1 MIPNNK
7 FYSLLLIPS
16 MIAMFSCQ
24 KKANSTNDMSAYF
37 GGKISHAKSSYVLF
51 CKDNNVIDTLFL
63 DNNNEFGKKFES
75 LQPGMYIIK
84 YGNNT
89 KYVYF
94 DKNDSLHLRINSK
107 DFENLSSFY
116 GTGKEKN
123 NFLLEL
129 FSKVR
134 SDHNRFDMLFEKD
147 YKTFIRNAQSMRD
160 ARMAMYLRR
169 KTEIGWD
176 RDFDHYVKAIID
188 FAYYTQLEAYSY
200 LRLKN
205 ENNQS
210 EVLPEDYFEFRKK
223 IDFNDESF
231 AEFKPFTR
239 YLSVLL
245 SSITY
250 EKSLQ
255 SALDKSLFRMNIVDS
270 LISNDKV
277 KNKVLN
283 NLAYSYLLEDQT
295 INNNN
300 VFLKK
305 YVEMSSDSI
314 QINEIKKLQQSI
326 NSFTKE
332 SKLKDFDFR
341 DRDMK
346 IIKLLDTISKPTV
359 ITFWTKNALNHF
371 KKSNDQIALIQQKHP
386 EIQFVSINIDND
398 ENVLKMFE
406 SLFPRH
412 SNIYLQATDFE
423 ELRDQWVILRLNRAI
438 YINKNG
444 YIVEGFI
451 NIFDDQ
457 LKLN

>member
-1 MIPNNK
+1 
-7 FYSLLLIPS
+7 

-37 GGKISHAKSSYVLF
+37 GGKISQAKSSFVLF
-51 CKDNNVIDTLFL
+51 CKDNKVIDTLFL

-94 DKNDSLHLRINSK
+94 DKNDSLHLRINGK

-116 GTGKEKN
+116 GIGKEKN

-134 SDHNRFDMLFEKD
+134 SDHNRFDMLFDKD

-176 RDFDHYVKAIID
+176 NDFDHYVKAIID

-210 EVLPEDYFEFRKK
+210 EELPEDYFAFRKK

-250 EKSLQ
+250 EKSLH

-326 NSFTKE
+326 NAFTKE

-371 KKSNDQIALIQQKHP
+371 KKSNDQIVLIQQKYP

>member
-1 MIPNNK
+1 
-7 FYSLLLIPS
+7 

-24 KKANSTNDMSAYF
+24 KKASNTNDMSAYF
-37 GGKISHAKSSYVLF
+37 GGKISQAKSSYVLF
-51 CKDNNVIDTLFL
+51 CKDNNVLDTLFL
-63 DNNNEFGKKFES
+63 DRNNEFGKKFES

-94 DKNDSLHLRINSK
+94 DKNDSLHLRINGK

-134 SDHNRFDMLFEKD
+134 SDHNRFDMLFDKD

-176 RDFDHYVKAIID
+176 NDFDHYVKAIID

-210 EVLPEDYFEFRKK
+210 EELPEDYFAFRKK

-250 EKSLQ
+250 EKSLH
-255 SALDKSLFRMNIVDS
+255 SALDKNLFRMNIVDS

-326 NSFTKE
+326 NAFTKE

>member
-1 MIPNNK
+1 
-7 FYSLLLIPS
+7 

-37 GGKISHAKSSYVLF
+37 GGKISQAKSSFVLF
-51 CKDNNVIDTLFL
+51 CKDNKVIDTLFL

-94 DKNDSLHLRINSK
+94 DKNDSLHLRINGK

-134 SDHNRFDMLFEKD
+134 SDHNRFDMLFDKD

-176 RDFDHYVKAIID
+176 NDFDHYVKAIID

-210 EVLPEDYFEFRKK
+210 EELPEDYFAFRKK

-250 EKSLQ
+250 EKSLH

-326 NSFTKE
+326 NAFTKE

-371 KKSNDQIALIQQKHP
+371 KKSNDQIVLIQQKYP

>member
-1 MIPNNK
+1 
-7 FYSLLLIPS
+7 

-37 GGKISHAKSSYVLF
+37 GGKISQAKSSFVLF
-51 CKDNNVIDTLFL
+51 CKDNKVIDTLFL

-94 DKNDSLHLRINSK
+94 DKNDSLHLRINGK

-134 SDHNRFDMLFEKD
+134 SDHNRFDMLFDKD

-176 RDFDHYVKAIID
+176 KDFDHYVKAIID

-210 EVLPEDYFEFRKK
+210 EELPEDYFAFRKK

-250 EKSLQ
+250 EKSLH

-326 NSFTKE
+326 NAFTKE

-371 KKSNDQIALIQQKHP
+371 KKSNDQIVLIQQKYP

>member
-1 MIPNNK
+1 
-7 FYSLLLIPS
+7 

-37 GGKISHAKSSYVLF
+37 GGKISQAKSSFVLF
-51 CKDNNVIDTLFL
+51 CKDNKVIDTLFL

-94 DKNDSLHLRINSK
+94 DKNDSLHLRINGK

-134 SDHNRFDMLFEKD
+134 SDHNRFDMLFDKD

-169 KTEIGWD
+169 KTEIGWNK
-176 RDFDHYVKAIID
+176 DFDHYVKAIID

-210 EVLPEDYFEFRKK
+210 EELPEDYFAFRKK

-250 EKSLQ
+250 EKSLH

-326 NSFTKE
+326 NAFTKE

-371 KKSNDQIALIQQKHP
+371 KKSNDQIVLIQQKYP

>member
-1 MIPNNK
+1 
-7 FYSLLLIPS
+7 

-37 GGKISHAKSSYVLF
+37 GGKISQAKSSFVLF
-51 CKDNNVIDTLFL
+51 CKDNKVIDTLFL

-116 GTGKEKN
+116 GIGKEKN

-147 YKTFIRNAQSMRD
+147 YKTFIRNTQSMRD

-176 RDFDHYVKAIID
+176 KDFDHYVKAIID

-210 EVLPEDYFEFRKK
+210 EELPEDYFAFRKK

-250 EKSLQ
+250 EKSLH

-326 NSFTKE
+326 NAFTKE

-371 KKSNDQIALIQQKHP
+371 KKSNDQIVLIQQKYP